1 MVESMPYVKL
11 LEPLEISIGN
21 PAHSWG
27 KWKQKFE
34 ICLRATGASKKLDE
48 MKVGP
53 LLNHISESCL
63 EVCSN
68 IVYLPKCDDPA
79 GGKDKLPAENP
90 LNRVSRQLL

>member
-1 MVESMPYVKL
+1 MPYVKL

-34 ICLRATGASKKLDE
+34 ICLKATGASKKLNE

-53 LLNHISESCL
+53 LLTHISESN
-63 EVCSN
+63 V
-68 IVYLPKCDDPA
+68 VYLPKREDPA

-90 LNRVSRQLL
+90 DNKVNRQLL

>member
-34 ICLRATGASKKLDE
+34 ICLKATGASKKLNE

-53 LLNHISESCL
+53 LLITSVSHVWKFTQTSFTYPNVKIPREEKINSQ
-63 EVCSN
+63 
-68 IVYLPKCDDPA
+68 PKILTT
-79 GGKDKLPAENP
+79 K
-90 LNRVSRQLL
+90 